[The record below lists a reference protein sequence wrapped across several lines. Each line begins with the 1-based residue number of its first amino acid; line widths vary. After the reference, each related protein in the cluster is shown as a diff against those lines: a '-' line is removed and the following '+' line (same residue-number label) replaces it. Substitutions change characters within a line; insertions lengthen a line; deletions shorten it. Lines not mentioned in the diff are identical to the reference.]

1 MNALIVVIIEL
12 ALAVII
18 LTVFLGIVFKEL
30 AGLKA
35 ELTSYRAKTV
45 QEMTQEEFTR
55 FCRHKNL
62 TDEEI
67 GIADAFLRRG
77 LKGDAFYEA
86 IGYSERQ
93 AIRKRKAIREKLN
106 K

>member
-1 MNALIVVIIEL
+1 MSALILLIAEL
-12 ALAVII
+12 ALAVIVLAVI
-18 LTVFLGIVFKEL
+18 LSRVCKEFS
-30 AGLKA
+30 ALKA
-35 ELTSYRAKTV
+35 EIASYRSKTV
-45 QEMTQEEFTR
+45 KEMTKEEFVQ

-67 GIADAFLRRG
+67 AIADAFLRQD